1 MTLRRILVLNTGS
14 LNLRYVFRRMFRSPG
29 FTSMVVV
36 TIALG
41 IGVNLGIFTITK
53 ALFLNVL
60 GVPDADRMV
69 YYTLGANRDT
79 GIRFPIQGYEAL
91 RRLSTASDIL
101 AWQPKI
107 LELRESSENS
117 GLNSALVTGNTF
129 SVLGIRPFL
138 GRFFNEADDVEGG
151 GKDGWTAVLGYS
163 YWKSHWAGDPHVIGK
178 TINLSGASVQIVG
191 VLPPEFS
198 GVEPFKKIDILVPHT
213 FEMVTDPHSW
223 PPRPGAIAL
232 AWFVLG
238 RLPAGISIS
247 QVQANLKTIEPSF
260 LQTGFPGALKKVFF
274 PNTEPGSLLGVHDG
288 RMGVTPY
295 RTLRDPLS
303 MLQGL
308 AGAALLFCCCNLIL
322 LFFSRA
328 QRGAH
333 ATAIRLVLGARPGDQ
348 ARLAAVEAAVL
359 AGFGCLAAVPVAWIT
374 ADLLSVA
381 IRSTPGFDRFP
392 AIGANYFLISIAA
405 GITLAAGGLTA
416 SGTSLWMGAKRA
428 SISLREGN
436 HAIAPRSR
444 NWIIGFE
451 VVVSVAM
458 ATAAITSVVGFQ
470 TLSSRSGFDG
480 EAVMAKFMGGF
491 FNPELD
497 RILNQVRS
505 SPGVQAVATADF
517 LPLSNLG
524 SAIETATAYSSK
536 GSVRQLDVWPENVS
550 IAYFSAIGTKILRGR
565 DFQPGDLGQ
574 PVCILSNNAASI
586 LFPGEDPIGK
596 YINEPGC
603 RIIGT
608 AEDTHFRSMSE
619 PPDAVMYS
627 LVRQSLP
634 RIIVKAATSGLA
646 MQALRNAG
654 KDELSSI
661 APIGVYVDRDLRLW
675 KVITIAG
682 TLCALLAGVI
692 LAVGFFGIMSLQVA
706 ERQREIGI
714 RIALGSSLA
723 RVSLTLLT
731 KLGPAMAAGLALGS
745 AGAWLAAVKIAELY
759 HLNFQ
764 AAIACYLGSVAL
776 LVLLML
782 GAVAVPLRRAFAIS
796 PVECLSVE

>member
-1 MTLRRILVLNTGS
+1 
-14 LNLRYVFRRMFRSPG
+14 
-29 FTSMVVV
+29 MVVV

-69 YYTLGANRDT
+69 YYTLGANRDAKIT
-79 GIRFPIQGYEAL
+79 FPIQGYEAL

-101 AWQPKI
+101 AWQPRI
-107 LELRESSENS
+107 LELREPAESS

-129 SVLGIRPFL
+129 SVLGIKPFL
-138 GRFFNEADDVEGG
+138 GRFFNEADDVQGG
-151 GKDGWTAVLGYS
+151 GKNGWTAVLGYS
-163 YWKSHWAGDPHVIGK
+163 YWKSHWAADPHVVGK
-178 TINLSGASVQIVG
+178 TINLHGASVQIVG
-191 VLPPEFS
+191 VLPPEFG
-198 GVEPFKKIDILVPHT
+198 GVEPFKKVDILVPHT

-223 PPRPGAIAL
+223 PPRPGVITL

-238 RLPAGISIS
+238 RLPDGVSIS
-247 QVQANLKTIEPSF
+247 QVQASLKTIEPSF
-260 LQTGFPGALKKVFF
+260 LQTGFPSAMKKAFF

-295 RTLRDPLS
+295 RTLHDPLS
-303 MLQGL
+303 MLQAL

-348 ARLAAVEAAVL
+348 ARLAAVEALVL
-359 AGFGCLAAVPVAWIT
+359 GGFGCLAAVPVAWVT
-374 ADLLSVA
+374 AYLLSLA
-381 IRSTPGFDRFP
+381 IQSTPGFDKFP
-392 AIGANYFLISIAA
+392 TIGIDYFLISIAA
-405 GITLAAGGLTA
+405 GITLAAGALTA
-416 SGTSLWMGAKRA
+416 AGTSLWIGAKRA
-428 SISLREGN
+428 NVSLRESN

-451 VVVSVAM
+451 VVLSVAM

-480 EAVMAKFMGGF
+480 ETVMAKFTGGL

-497 RILNQVRS
+497 RILNQVRN
-505 SPGVQAVATADF
+505 SPGIQAVATANL

-524 SAIETATAYSSK
+524 SAIETATVYGSR
-536 GSVRQLDVWPENVS
+536 GSVRQLDVLPEDVS
-550 IAYFSAIGTKILRGR
+550 VAYFSAIGTKILRGR

-574 PVCILSNNAASI
+574 PVCILSSNAAST

-603 RIIGT
+603 RVIGT

-619 PPDAVMYS
+619 RPDAVMYS
-627 LVRQSLP
+627 VVKQALP
-634 RIIVKAATSGLA
+634 SQIIVKAATSGLA
-646 MQALRNAG
+646 IQALRNAG
-654 KDELSSI
+654 KDQLSSI

-714 RIALGSSLA
+714 RIALGGSLA

-745 AGAWLAAVKIAELY
+745 AGAWLAAVKLAELY

-764 AAIACYLGSVAL
+764 AAVACYLGSVAL

-782 GAVAVPLRRAFAIS
+782 GAVALPLRRAFAIS